1 MGLFGDGCCAG
12 ARYHLPHLNRSLSRR
27 TQRSQRHVTVPFCK
41 APPGGV
47 RQEFVM
53 VIVRRF
59 VTQQR
64 LQKPVNIGGAEEI
77 LAARHKRD
85 MLEVIVHG
93 DAEMIARAGAA
104 PVPEQL
110 P

>member
-1 MGLFGDGCCAG
+1 
-12 ARYHLPHLNRSLSRR
+12 
-27 TQRSQRHVTVPFCK
+27 
-41 APPGGV
+41 
-47 RQEFVM
+47 M

-64 LQKPVNIGGAEEI
+64 LQKPMNIGGAEEI

-93 DAEMIARAGAA
+93 DAEMIAGRHILAGQHHIAQVLRSDA
-104 PVPEQL
+104 QIRCSLALLCSDGLLLEL
-110 P
+110 AEWESSLY